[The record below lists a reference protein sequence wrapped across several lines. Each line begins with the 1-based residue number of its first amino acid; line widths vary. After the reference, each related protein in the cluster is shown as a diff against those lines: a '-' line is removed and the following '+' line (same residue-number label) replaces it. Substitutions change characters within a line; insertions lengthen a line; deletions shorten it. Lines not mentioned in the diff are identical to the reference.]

1 MLRAPSKHTQELNRS
16 LSLDMLHDPAR
27 HEPLASA
34 PWDEAAVRAAI
45 ERIVCGAEAGFVE
58 GHGWPAHPRDV
69 DVSADPLAAAQ
80 HSLYFGSAGMVWALQ
95 HLRDTGA
102 AALRRDYG
110 GILDELLALNRAQ
123 LGDEPADRRSWLF
136 GDTPIL
142 LMRYARR
149 PSEEGAATIAA
160 TIAANEDHPARELMW
175 GAPGTLLAAL
185 FLHEREGGER
195 WATLVRRGA
204 RTLLGQLAWSDEHRC
219 AAWPQRLYGRAGCYL
234 DAVHGFVATAS
245 VLLRALALLEPAEQ
259 ERCREV
265 VENTIRRTAIVED
278 GGATWP
284 TELGEDPR
292 IWKRLMQF
300 CHGAPGFVVCLAR
313 LPGTATD
320 ELLAAAGE
328 ATWRAG
334 PLRKG
339 SNLCHG
345 TAGNGYAFLVLHA
358 RTGEARWL
366 ERARAFAMHAIAQ
379 CDAEAEAVGRPR
391 HSLWTGDIG
400 LALYL
405 RDCLRARAE
414 FPTLDVF

>member
-1 MLRAPSKHTQELNRS
+1 
-16 LSLDMLHDPAR
+16 MLHDPAR
-27 HEPLASA
+27 HEPLTGV
-34 PWDEAAVRAAI
+34 PWDEAVVRAAI
-45 ERIVCGAEAGFVE
+45 ERIVRDTEEGFIE
-58 GHGWPAHPRDV
+58 GRGWPAHPSDV
-69 DVSADPLAAAQ
+69 DVGDDPLASAQ
-80 HSLYFGSAGMVWALQ
+80 HSLYFGSAGVVWALQ

-102 AALRRDYG
+102 AAVRRDYG
-110 GILDELLALNRAQ
+110 GFLDELVELNRAP
-123 LGDEPADRRSWLF
+123 LGADPADRPSWLF

-149 PSEEGAATIAA
+149 PSESGAAAIAA
-160 TIAANEDHPARELMW
+160 IIAANEDHPARELMW

-195 WATLVRRGA
+195 WGTLVQRGA
-204 RTLLGQLAWSDEHRC
+204 RTLLGQLAWSDEYGC
-219 AAWPQRLYGRAGCYL
+219 ATWPQSLYGRTGRYL

-245 VLLRALALLEPAEQ
+245 VLLRARALLAPAEQ
-259 ERCREV
+259 AHCVEV
-265 VENTIRRTAIVED
+265 IASTVRRTAILED
-278 GGATWP
+278 GGANWP

-292 IWKRLMQF
+292 RWKRLMQF

-313 LPGTATD
+313 LPGKVAD
-320 ELLAAAGE
+320 GLLVAAGE
-328 ATWRAG
+328 AIGRAG

-339 SNLCHG
+339 PNLCHG

-366 ERARAFAMHAIAQ
+366 DRARAFAMHAIAQ
-379 CDAEAEAVGRPR
+379 RDSETAIVGRPR
-391 HSLWTGDIG
+391 YSLWMGDIG